1 MSGMTSFAR
10 TLYAAAKQAYE
21 AGDLA
26 GAERALRFVAGTGWQ
41 TAEVLYFLG
50 FLRLRQNDAAAALGL
65 MFSAAL
71 ASPNDAR
78 MLCHMGEALHRLG
91 DYEIAE
97 SCLRAAI
104 EQRPDHAE
112 AHANLAATLRALGRL
127 DESLEHFRRVQML
140 QPDDARAPYFL
151 QARYY
156 ESLVLLTQGDYLAA
170 WDKHEARLKFAWG
183 GNQPRD
189 FVQPQ
194 WSGAED
200 IAGKTILLHTEQ
212 GFGDTIQFVRYAPLV
227 AARGA
232 RVLLELD
239 RFTLALC
246 SGVPG
251 VAAIIARG
259 ETLPAFDLH
268 CPLLSL
274 PRAFRTEL
282 ASIPADVPYLHPDAT
297 SAAAW
302 RERLGEPRGRRVGIA
317 WSGNPNHPNDRARSI
332 PLAAFAPLLARRDL
346 EFHVVQQHVRPAD
359 RDTLDAMPHVRDHS
373 RGLTDFAETA
383 ALLSQMDLVI
393 SADTAVAHLAGAL
406 ALPTWLLL
414 PFSHDWRWLVG
425 REDSPWYPTM
435 RLFRQPVRGDWGAV
449 IERAAALL

>member
-1 MSGMTSFAR
+1 MTRMTSFAK
-10 TLYAAAKQAYE
+10 TIYAASQQAYA

-26 GAERALRFVAGTGWQ
+26 GAERTLRFVAGTGWR

-50 FLRLRQNDAAAALGL
+50 FLRLRQNDTVGALGL
-65 MFSAAL
+65 IFGATL
-71 ASPNDAR
+71 ITPNDAR

-104 EQRPDHAE
+104 ELQPDHAE

-127 DESLEHFRRVQML
+127 EELLEHFRRTMML
-140 QPDDARAPYFL
+140 QPNDP
-151 QARYY
+151 QAQYY

-170 WDKHEARLKFAWG
+170 WDKHEARLKFASSG
-183 GNQPRD
+183 TPPRD

-227 AARGA
+227 AARRA

-239 RFTLALC
+239 RFTLAVC

-251 VAAIIARG
+251 VAAVIARG
-259 ETLPAFDLH
+259 EELPPFDLH

-302 RERLGEPRGRRVGIA
+302 RERLGERHARRVGIA

-332 PLAAFAPLLARRDL
+332 PFAAFAPLLARSDL

-359 RDTLDAMPHVRDHS
+359 RETLQSMPHVLDHS

-414 PFSHDWRWLVG
+414 PFNHDWRWLVG
-425 REDSPWYPTM
+425 RDDSPWYPTM
-435 RLFRQPVRGDWGAV
+435 RLFRQPERGDWRSVIDAV
-449 IERAAALL
+449 VGLL